1 MANGDKLGFNF
12 VQKLG
17 QSGFETQTTQV
28 HYQFQTLSPPPPH
41 QKYSLG
47 SAWLH
52 SFQVAL
58 GNLLSCICNPSLPS
72 LCCNTLV
79 TITVLKSKCFAGQ
92 KAELNQRRGKAN
104 HGVLLF
110 LKTIQKLLALQGI
123 PNVLCTISRK
133 NYSQGLA
140 Y

>member
-1 MANGDKLGFNF
+1 M
-12 VQKLG
+12 QKLG
-17 QSGFETQTTQV
+17 LNGFETQTTQV
-28 HYQFQTLSPPPPH
+28 HYQFQSLSPPPPH
-41 QKYSLG
+41 QKCSLG
-47 SAWLH
+47 SAQLRA
-52 SFQVAL
+52 FQLAL

-72 LCCNTLV
+72 LCRNILV

-92 KAELNQRRGKAN
+92 KAELNQRWGKAN
-104 HGVLLF
+104 YGELLF

-133 NYSQGLA
+133 NDSQGLA